1 MSERSEAKRSE
12 AKQAS
17 FGEDSSDESREIATD
32 GYIHTELTPR
42 NSFGSLVLLLF
53 HYKNAPHFARCSFAA
68 ALSERAAEHELLNLQ
83 NVQVAEFVPISMET
97 IQASIDEAEAEAEA
111 EADANNLLSGGSSR
125 VGMRTGV
132 GVGVVVLGFII

>member
-1 MSERSEAKRSE
+1 MNPAKLL
-12 AKQAS
+12 QT
-17 FGEDSSDESREIATD
+17 ATST
-32 GYIHTELTPR
+32 TELTPR

-97 IQASIDEAEAEAEA
+97 IQASIDEAEA
-111 EADANNLLSGGSSR
+111 DANNLLSGGSSR

>member
-1 MSERSEAKRSE
+1 MNPAKLL
-12 AKQAS
+12 QT
-17 FGEDSSDESREIATD
+17 ATST
-32 GYIHTELTPR
+32 TELTPR

-111 EADANNLLSGGSSR
+111 DANNLLSGGSSR

>member
-12 AKQAS
+12 RALEKTRAMNPAKLLQT
-17 FGEDSSDESREIATD
+17 ATST
-32 GYIHTELTPR
+32 TELTPR

-97 IQASIDEAEAEAEA
+97 IQASIDEAEA
-111 EADANNLLSGGSSR
+111 DANNLLSGGSSR

>member
-97 IQASIDEAEAEAEA
+97 IQASIDEAEAEA
-111 EADANNLLSGGSSR
+111 DANNLLSGGSSR

>member
-97 IQASIDEAEAEAEA
+97 IQASIDEAEA
-111 EADANNLLSGGSSR
+111 DANNLLSGGSSR

>member
-1 MSERSEAKRSE
+1 
-12 AKQAS
+12 
-17 FGEDSSDESREIATD
+17 
-32 GYIHTELTPR
+32 
-42 NSFGSLVLLLF
+42 
-53 HYKNAPHFARCSFAA
+53 
-68 ALSERAAEHELLNLQ
+68 
-83 NVQVAEFVPISMET
+83 MET